1 MNEYAN
7 RPSTSN
13 DSKPNTGNRL
23 KMHLVNELH
32 AAANTERDI
41 YKKILFRRA
50 AAMIHN
56 LSRPARSQEDK
67 EMPEIRATSGDRL

>member
-1 MNEYAN
+1 MNGLDN
-7 RPSTSN
+7 RNDTFN
-13 DSKPNTGNRL
+13 DSKLNTGKRL
-23 KMHLVNELH
+23 KMRLVNELH

-56 LSRPARSQEDK
+56 LSRPARSQDDK
-67 EMPEIRATSGDRL
+67 EMPEIRATSEDRL